1 MDRLLIRALIG
12 GFVLAFI
19 SGRVLVNAAQPAVD
33 HNPPPSGSIQLAQG
47 HPRIFFDRAGLDA
60 WRTRIETSRHGEV
73 VRDVFAQRRR
83 DLSRVRQ
90 LADLDLSAPTPAD
103 LQAHFRPDESRN
115 ILWGLLALD
124 AVLRDD
130 LDQKRMVGRAIT
142 NYARLILASRELG
155 GGVIANGRTGENL
168 NRQQRVWENDEF
180 NVGVSWLFGAA
191 GLPIAYDVLHD
202 SMTPEERIIVQRALV
217 AATTGRRPFGSDLP
231 RGRAISNH
239 YGYHGELAV
248 MLAAVEEAP
257 GFDRSAWNRI
267 RQVLRD
273 YLEVGFTPEGDCH
286 EDTYGPNLGLRA
298 GSMGLLV
305 MARRSED
312 LLRTDHFRNVVR
324 WMAQDSV
331 PFAGG
336 GMVGGASGTQF
347 EYPTSVIVARH
358 VLPDEPAADWLYR
371 LHLGEDS
378 SRMSRNQTMLEFVL
392 FGGDPSGLEL
402 DLPVTHFSPRRGK
415 LITRTDFSPD
425 AAVMHFDARPDAW
438 SIGHDTVDRG
448 TFSLL
453 ADGRSWTRLISFHHT
468 QRSRDFSLVHVDGLA
483 QGWKAP
489 SVRFLSHQDT
499 PIATGG
505 TADLKYAY
513 DWQWT
518 PPTPWP
524 RETDVFPPP
533 WEHENSDPRTLGWPD
548 DPEWLP
554 RSLRDP
560 GIGYIG
566 SWLWRK
572 PYNPVQHAF
581 RSAILVR
588 GESPYVLIVDDL
600 QKDDASR
607 RYEWLMQIPLDVEL
621 QEKNGPDVILRDP
634 NGRRLLVRVLHADG
648 WTEADIEHEQITT
661 DRANKPVFSRRLVL
675 RAQTHR
681 PQFRIMLYPMA
692 SDDAKPVTEFDRA
705 QSGTQR
711 CIVNTTSGEDRIDF
725 TDHVDGRTRIRLQR
739 GDEVF
744 ELR

>member
-1 MDRLLIRALIG
+1 MEHGLIRILAAALVVALICAYPSASSAQSSDTR
-12 GFVLAFI
+12 LTAPDPT
-19 SGRVLVNAAQPAVD
+19 GRPAE
-33 HNPPPSGSIQLAQG
+33 G
-47 HPRIFFDRAGLDA
+47 HPRIFFDRAGLEA
-60 WRTRIETSRHGEV
+60 WRKHIDTSRHGQV

-83 DLSRVRQ
+83 DLPRVRQ
-90 LADLDLSAPTPAD
+90 FADLDLSAPTPAD
-103 LQAHFRPDESRN
+103 LEAHFRPDETRN

-130 LDQKRMVGRAIT
+130 LDQKRIIARAIT
-142 NYARLILASRELG
+142 NYAKLILASRELG

-202 SMTPEERIIVQRALV
+202 AMTPEERLVVERALV
-217 AATTGRRPFGSDLP
+217 AATTGRRPFGSDQP

-248 MLAAVEEAP
+248 MLAAIEESP
-257 GFDRSAWNRI
+257 GFDRPTWDRI

-273 YLEVGFTPEGDCH
+273 YVQVGFTPEGDCH

-305 MARRSED
+305 MARRGED
-312 LLRTDHFRNVVR
+312 LLRTEHYRNIIR
-324 WMAQDSV
+324 WMAHDSA
-331 PFAGG
+331 PFVGG
-336 GMVGGASGTQF
+336 GMVGGASGTHF

-358 VLPDEPAADWLYR
+358 VLPNEPAADWLYR

-378 SRMSRNQTMLEFVL
+378 RRMNRNQTMLEFVL
-392 FGGDPSGLEL
+392 FGGDPSGIEL
-402 DLPVTHFSPRRGK
+402 NLPLTHFSPRRGK

-425 AAVMHFDARPDAW
+425 ATVLHFDARPDAW

-453 ADGRSWTRLISFHHT
+453 ADGRYWTRLISFHHT

-489 SVRFLSHQDT
+489 SVRFMSHRDT
-499 PIATGG
+499 SLATGG

-524 RETDVFPPP
+524 RENDVFPAP
-533 WEHENSDPRTLGWPD
+533 WEHENSDPRSLGWPD
-548 DPEWLP
+548 DPDWLP
-554 RSLRDP
+554 HTLRHP
-560 GIGYIG
+560 GIGYVG

-581 RSAILVR
+581 RSAVLVR
-588 GESPYVLIVDDL
+588 GDSPYVLIIDDV
-600 QKDDASR
+600 QKDDAVR
-607 RYEWLMQIPLDVEL
+607 QYEWLLQIPLDVEI
-621 QEKNGPDVILRDP
+621 QEQSGNDILLRDST
-634 NGRRLLVRVLHADG
+634 GRRLLVRVLNADG
-648 WTEADIEHEQITT
+648 LTDADIEQEQITT
-661 DRANKPVFSRRLVL
+661 DRAGVPVHSRRLVL

-681 PQFRIMLYPMA
+681 PQFRVMLCPLS
-692 SDDAKPVTEFDRA
+692 SDESLPITNIERVDP
-705 QSGTQR
+705 GTQR
-711 CIVNTTSGEDRIDF
+711 CLIKTRSGDDRIVF
-725 TDHVDGRTRIRLQR
+725 TDHPDGRTRILLQR
-739 GDEVF
+739 GNESF
-744 ELR
+744 ELN